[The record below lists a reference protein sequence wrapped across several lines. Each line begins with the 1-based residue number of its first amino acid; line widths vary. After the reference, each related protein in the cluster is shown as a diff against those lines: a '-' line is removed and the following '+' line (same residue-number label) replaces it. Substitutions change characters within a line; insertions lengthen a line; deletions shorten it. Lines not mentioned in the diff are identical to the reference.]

1 MKPLQNVMLFA
12 TTSFLALGSVAYA
25 QEDQSADNASGEIVV
40 TAQKRDQAINDVPM
54 SITAFTG
61 DQLAAQGVES
71 TEDLARV
78 VPGFTFTQSP
88 YSAPVYSIRGV
99 GFYDYSIG
107 ATPTVSVYLDEA
119 PLPFSVMSRGAG
131 FDLSRVEVLKGPQGL
146 FFGSNSTGGAVNYIA
161 ARPTSE
167 LEAGFDAG
175 YGNYGA
181 YEIGGFVSGP
191 LAPNLS
197 ARLAIAHEGSDDWQT
212 NTVTGEGNG
221 SRDFTR
227 ARLLVDWNVSSAV
240 ALSLN
245 INGFNDNSDGR
256 AGQFTGIAPVI
267 PGFESPLLATLPL
280 ATGNGEQA
288 GWGAQAPSRDDQLI
302 QGVLRADIDLNS
314 AVTFTSLSAV
324 ANYEQDAFV
333 DPDSTPARMTDTRDE
348 GSIDAFSQEFRFAG
362 ASDDARLHWVVGANY
377 ERSDVSETQ
386 TLDTR
391 DSSGFQFFGVLPPG
405 PPTPDIV
412 QNFSDQEFESAA
424 AFFNLDYEVT
434 DALTLHAGVRYTDT
448 TIDFTGCTSDSA
460 NGRLGVFL
468 NFLLGTSFT
477 FDQCTTLDETF
488 TPGLVNVQLAE
499 DNVSWRVGADYRLSD
514 DVLLYANV
522 SQGYKA
528 GSFPV
533 LPTASSV
540 QNDPVTQEQL
550 LAYEVGFKA
559 TLADR
564 TLQVNGALFYYDYTD
579 KQILGTSIVFP
590 FGPLNRLVNIPSS
603 TVEGVELQVDW
614 SPNQAWLFNL
624 GATYL
629 NSEIGDFSNFDS
641 FGVPQNFQGEAFPNT
656 PDWQVTAGATYNW
669 SVGDLAAF
677 AGGNVTYHSDTNG
690 ALGED
695 ARLAIDSY
703 TLLDLRIGVGA
714 PDESWRVSLWGQNVT
729 DEYYWTNAFKLADV
743 TGRFAGMPATYGV
756 RLETRF

>member
-1 MKPLQNVMLFA
+1 MKSCRNVVLFA
-12 TTSFLALGSVAYA
+12 TASFLALGSVAYG
-25 QEDQSADNASGEIVV
+25 QEDQSDEDEIVV

-54 SITAFTG
+54 SITALTG
-61 DQLAAQGVES
+61 DQLAARGVES

-119 PLPFSVMSRGAG
+119 PLSFSVLSRGAG

-161 ARPTSE
+161 ARPTANF
-167 LEAGFDAG
+167 EAGFDAG
-175 YGNYGA
+175 YGNFGA

-191 LAPNLS
+191 LGPNLS
-197 ARLAIAHEGSDDWQT
+197 ARLALSHEASDDWQT

-221 SRDFTR
+221 ARDFTR
-227 ARLLVDWNVSSAV
+227 ARLLVDWDVSSSV

-245 INGFNDNSDGR
+245 INGFTDTSDGR

-267 PGFESPLLATLPL
+267 PGFESPILATLPL
-280 ATGNGEQA
+280 ANRDGEQA
-288 GWGAQAPSRDDQLI
+288 GWGSQAPSRDDQLL
-302 QGVLRADIDLNS
+302 QGVFRADIDIS
-314 AVTFTSLSAV
+314 DAVTFTSLTA
-324 ANYEQDAFV
+324 AAAYEQDAFV

-348 GSIDAFSQEFRFAG
+348 GSIDTLAQEFRLAG
-362 ASDDARLHWVVGANY
+362 ASADERLQWVVGANY
-377 ERSDVSETQ
+377 EQSEVNETQ

-391 DSSGFQFFGVLPPG
+391 DSSGFVFFGILPPG

-412 QNFSDQEFESAA
+412 QNFSDQSFESTA
-424 AFFNLDYEVT
+424 AFFNLDYNAT
-434 DALTLHAGVRYTDT
+434 DALTLHAGLRYTDT

-468 NFLLGTSFT
+468 NFLLGASFT
-477 FDQCTTLDETF
+477 YDQCTTLDATF

-499 DNVSWRVGADYRLSD
+499 DNLSWRVGADYRLSE

-533 LPTASSV
+533 LPTASSA
-540 QNDPVTQEQL
+540 QNDPVTQEAL
-550 LAYEVGFKA
+550 LAYELGFKA

-564 TLQVNGALFYYDYTD
+564 TLQFNGAVFYYDYTD
-579 KQILGTSIVFP
+579 KQILGTAIIFP

-603 TVEGVELQVDW
+603 SVEGAEVQLDW
-614 SPNQAWLFNL
+614 SPTEAWQFNL

-629 NSEIGDFSNFDS
+629 NSEIGDFANFDS
-641 FGVPQNFQGEAFPNT
+641 FGAPQNFQGESFPNT
-656 PDWQVTAGATYNW
+656 PDWQVNVGATYNW
-669 SVGDLAAF
+669 TIGELEAF
-677 AGGNVTYHSDTNG
+677 AGGNVSYHSDTNG

-695 ARLAIDSY
+695 ARLAIDAY
-703 TLLDLRIGVGA
+703 TLLDLRVGVGA
-714 PDESWRVSLWGQNVT
+714 PGDSWRVTLWGQNVT